1 MKYYCE
7 DSQQVLQELNS
18 QKSGLTEKEAA
29 ERLLQNGANE
39 LKAAKG
45 KSLLRRF
52 AEQVADPMIVI
63 LLAAAAISG
72 VLAVLENDSFAD
84 VIIILAVVLIN
95 AVLGVYQESK
105 AEKAIEALQDMAA
118 ATSKVVRDGKMSSI
132 LSKDLVVGDIICLEA
147 GDAVLAD
154 ARILESASLKAEEAA
169 LTGESVPVTKL
180 IDQIFLADG
189 ERDVPLGDRKN
200 MVYMGST
207 IVYGRAVAVVTA
219 TGMDT
224 EMGKIADA
232 LSQAQEGQTPL
243 QRKLTQLSKVLTKLV
258 IGICVLVFAIQMIR
272 AGSLNFEVALNSF
285 MIAVSLAVAA
295 IPEGLAAVVTVVLSI
310 GVTNMSKRNAIIR
323 RLTAVETLG
332 CAQVICSDK
341 TGTLTKA
348 TPTVKDVVVFGEYPK
363 EEALRI
369 AACLEEH
376 FPHSMA
382 KAVVDAAK
390 ERNLSHE
397 EMHSKVEYIV
407 AHGISSYINDKKVV
421 IGSSHFVFEDE
432 ECTIDPQYQD
442 RYDTLPPEY
451 SHLYL
456 AIEHKLAAVIC
467 IEDPL
472 REEAAEMVKSLKAAG
487 ITKVVMMTGDSERTA
502 AAIAKRVGVDEYYAE
517 VLPEDKANFVEKE
530 KSEGRKVIM
539 IGDGINDSPALS
551 AADAGIA
558 ISDGAE
564 IAREIAD
571 ITIAADDLREVVTLK
586 LLSNLMLKRIH
597 RNYRS
602 IVGINSGLI
611 VLGVTGMIQPTMS
624 ALLHNTS
631 TLLISLRSM
640 RNLLPEKEKV
650 EL

>member
-147 GDAVLAD
+147 GDAVPAD

-243 QRKLTQLSKVLTKLV
+243 QRKLLAQIIDHIDDLNRRIGELDKLV
-258 IGICVLVFAIQMIR
+258 QEYMAEYEAAIEAIDEIPGIARRSAEVILAEIGLDMGRFPSAAHLCSWAGVCPGNYQSAGRRKHGKTTKGNKALKTILTQCAKSAKTVKSSYFFAQYQRISARRGKNR
-272 AGSLNFEVALNSF
+272 AT
-285 MIAVSLAVAA
+285 LAVAHSMLIAIYHILKNKTAFHDLGSDYYDSFNRDRKINSYLKRLKALGWEPDA
-295 IPEGLAAVVTVVLSI
+295 IP
-310 GVTNMSKRNAIIR
+310 
-323 RLTAVETLG
+323 
-332 CAQVICSDK
+332 
-341 TGTLTKA
+341 
-348 TPTVKDVVVFGEYPK
+348 
-363 EEALRI
+363 
-369 AACLEEH
+369 
-376 FPHSMA
+376 
-382 KAVVDAAK
+382 
-390 ERNLSHE
+390 
-397 EMHSKVEYIV
+397 
-407 AHGISSYINDKKVV
+407 SS
-421 IGSSHFVFEDE
+421 
-432 ECTIDPQYQD
+432 
-442 RYDTLPPEY
+442 
-451 SHLYL
+451 
-456 AIEHKLAAVIC
+456 A
-467 IEDPL
+467 
-472 REEAAEMVKSLKAAG
+472 
-487 ITKVVMMTGDSERTA
+487 
-502 AAIAKRVGVDEYYAE
+502 
-517 VLPEDKANFVEKE
+517 
-530 KSEGRKVIM
+530 
-539 IGDGINDSPALS
+539 
-551 AADAGIA
+551 
-558 ISDGAE
+558 
-564 IAREIAD
+564 
-571 ITIAADDLREVVTLK
+571 
-586 LLSNLMLKRIH
+586 
-597 RNYRS
+597 
-602 IVGINSGLI
+602 
-611 VLGVTGMIQPTMS
+611 
-624 ALLHNTS
+624 
-631 TLLISLRSM
+631 
-640 RNLLPEKEKV
+640 
-650 EL
+650 